1 MNTYAVYFKPRG
13 ALASWPLASD
23 TLFGAV
29 CWGMRMLGLMDDEHL
44 TAWLDSHRDDPPFA
58 FSHAFPAYLNG
69 KTPLRLYPRPATF
82 QPAFAD
88 FNALALEWQKQ
99 KGGTL
104 KAAKAKLAE
113 AGKFFKW
120 LDYVTEGVLAEITAG
135 RLKPVD
141 GLQAMLFDTGA
152 VTAKTHTLCTK
163 SEAKQL
169 PEQLFQSEAMQHN
182 QIDRMAGATVEGA
195 LYYRDEVFFAPGSGL
210 WALLRSEPADFEQ
223 YIHPSLRYLADTGFG
238 ADRTS
243 GKGHFE
249 IDVQPAPPLPQAA
262 TPNAMMTLSHYL
274 PISGEFD
281 PQAEPLAY
289 ALKTLRPKRE
299 QKYPR
304 PLPPGQKTPP
314 IYKQAVRVFEPGSVF
329 PLKSQKPVY
338 GRLARLTPQTQEA
351 VYQSGAALMLYL

>member
-29 CWGMRMLGLMDDEHL
+29 CWGVRMLGLMDDDQL
-44 TAWLDSHRDDPPFA
+44 TAWLESQRESPLFA
-58 FSHAFPAYLNG
+58 FSHAFPAYLKG
-69 KTPLRLYPRPATF
+69 GSPLRLYPRPATF
-82 QPAFAD
+82 QSTFAD
-88 FNALALEWQKQ
+88 FDALALEWQKQ

-104 KAAKAKLAE
+104 KTAKAKLAE
-113 AGKFFKW
+113 AGKSFKR
-120 LDYVTEGVLAEITAG
+120 LGYVSEGTLAEIIAG

-141 GLQAMLFDTGA
+141 GLQAMLFDTSA
-152 VTAKTHTLCTK
+152 VTAKAGTLCTK

-169 PEQLFQSEAMQHN
+169 PEKLFQSEAMQHN

-195 LYYRDEVFFAPGSGL
+195 LYYRDETFFAPGAGL
-210 WALLRSEPADFEQ
+210 WALLRAEPADFEQ
-223 YIHPSLRYLADTGFG
+223 YIHPALRYLADTGFG

-249 IDVQPAPPLPQAA
+249 IDVQPAPLLPQAA
-262 TPNAMMTLSHYL
+262 TPHGMMTLSHYL
-274 PISGEFD
+274 PIAGEFD

-304 PLPPGQKTPP
+304 LLPPGQKTPP
-314 IYKQAVRVFEPGSVF
+314 VYKQAMRVFEPGSVF
-329 PLKSQKPVY
+329 PLKIQKAVY
-338 GRLARLTPQTQEA
+338 GRLARLTPPEQEA